1 MKKNNSQPQFK
12 GLNILNISG
21 VSPLNTNATTVS
33 KKIQGYDL
41 TSTMKNNSFTN
52 KI

>member
-33 KKIQGYDL
+33 KKIQGYDMA
-41 TSTMKNNSFTN
+41 STMKNTSFTN